1 MTLNFWQLLLAIG
14 LPSAFMS
21 GLVGLFF
28 WNLQRKITKRDAAAA
43 EKEARREEAEAQ
55 REEARKKNELNTIHA
70 IGAAI
75 ALGEATA
82 RAVQRIPDA
91 HCNGDMHAALDYAQR
106 VKHELK
112 DFLTE
117 QGVQA
122 IYADPPA
129 TTKRKKSK

>member
-1 MTLNFWQLLLAIG
+1 MTLTVWQFVLAIG
-14 LPSAFMS
+14 LPSALTG

-28 WNLQRKITKRDAAAA
+28 WNLQRKITKRDAEAA

-122 IYADPPA
+122 IYVDTP
-129 TTKRKKSK
+129 TSTRKRSKK

>member
-1 MTLNFWQLLLAIG
+1 MTINLWELLLLIG
-14 LPSAFMS
+14 LPSAVTG

-28 WNLQRKITKRDAAAA
+28 WNLQRKITKREAEAA
-43 EKEARREEAEAQ
+43 EKEARREEIEAQ
-55 REEARKKNELNTIHA
+55 REEARKRNELNTIHA

-122 IYADPPA
+122 IYTDPPA
-129 TTKRKKSK
+129 TSRKKSKK

>member
-1 MTLNFWQLLLAIG
+1 M
-14 LPSAFMS
+14 
-21 GLVGLFF
+21 LF
-28 WNLQRKITKRDAAAA
+28 RS
-43 EKEARREEAEAQ
+43 
-55 REEARKKNELNTIHA
+55 A
-70 IGAAI
+70 IGASI

-122 IYADPPA
+122 IYADPPVA
-129 TTKRKKSK
+129 RKKSKK

>member
-1 MTLNFWQLLLAIG
+1 MTINIGELLLLIG
-14 LPSAFMS
+14 LPSAVTGGIVS
-21 GLVGLFF
+21 LFF
-28 WNLQRKITKRDAAAA
+28 WSLKRRITKRETEAA
-43 EKEARREEAEAQ
+43 EKEARREEIEAQ
-55 REEARKKNELNTIHA
+55 REEARQRNELNTIHA

-122 IYADPPA
+122 IYTDPPA
-129 TTKRKKSK
+129 TSRKKSKK

>member
-1 MTLNFWQLLLAIG
+1 MTLTVWQFALAIG
-14 LPSAFMS
+14 LPSAFTG

-28 WNLQRKITKRDAAAA
+28 WRLQRKIEKRDAEAAA
-43 EKEARREEAEAQ
+43 EAARREEREAQ
-55 REEARKKNELNTIHA
+55 REEAREKNELNTIRA
-70 IGAAI
+70 IGASI

-117 QGVQA
+117 QGIQA
-122 IYADPPA
+122 IYADPPVA
-129 TTKRKKSK
+129 RKKSKK

>member
-1 MTLNFWQLLLAIG
+1 MILSFWQLLLAIG

-28 WNLQRKITKRDAAAA
+28 WNLQRKITKRDAEAA
-43 EKEARREEAEAQ
+43 EKEARREEVEAQ

-106 VKHELK
+106 VKHEQK

-129 TTKRKKSK
+129 ITKRKKSK

>member
-1 MTLNFWQLLLAIG
+1 MTISIWQLLLAIG
-14 LPSAFMS
+14 LPSAITG

-28 WNLQRKITKRDAAAA
+28 WKLQRKIEKRDTEAA
-43 EKEARREEAEAQ
+43 EKEARREEIETQ

-70 IGAAI
+70 IGASI

-122 IYADPPA
+122 IYTEPPA
-129 TTKRKKSK
+129 VNHKK